1 MAEDYQRFI
10 DQDLRNV
17 DQANYH
23 YDDDGRPSPARFKL
37 SLERGGVQPPATST
51 VLKAASRFKKPL
63 RQDKMGRAPTPNPK
77 PQSKTDRLELGPT
90 IEPGLKAEP
99 APAPGLKAEPEPEP
113 EPEPAPRF
121 TAPRFATQ
129 TSYVDQSDP
138 KVTIFTAWANSHLQA
153 RGMSVANLAIDFDNG
168 MLFAELLRAI
178 FRSGST
184 YASPE
189 AAGWVEQVQGCEH
202 HPTTTL
208 HKLVHL
214 RSIRRV
220 PLSGLTCLQFLNPLL
235 HVAEMEETWVC
246 CCRGTEKP
254 SKSSE
259 SDRRNRTKH
268 RGAVGSNSKRH
279 SRASDRDDSRLSMD
293 IDLSDRTF

>member
-77 PQSKTDRLELGPT
+77 PQSKTDRLEMGPT

-99 APAPGLKAEPEPEP
+99 EPAPEPE
-113 EPEPAPRF
+113 PRF

-138 KVTIFTAWANSHLQA
+138 KVTIFAAWANSHLQA

-189 AAGWVEQVQGCEH
+189 AAGWVEQVQRCEH

-220 PLSGLTCLQFLNPLL
+220 PLSGLTCLQFLNSLL

-246 CCRGTEKP
+246 CAEKP

-293 IDLSDRTF
+293 IDLSDRAF